1 MAQGMG
7 GCFQLSVIAL
17 LGLSTG
23 FIAGFFGIADA
34 IDYDP
39 IPYSPPPPPSPP
51 SPPAPPRLP
60 PPPSAPS
67 PIQPL
72 VTLEGSSVLCNDTT
86 LDAVVPSTPDESQGP
101 SVWAVCQA
109 FPDEFGFTSEAAA
122 SHRLGDGAAS
132 AVATSSLNGTE
143 LGFCVFCT
151 RDRSTTFYM
160 GEPSTGLSPHQFC
173 EGVAREGCMC
183 ICNL

>member
-1 MAQGMG
+1 MAQGAG
-7 GCFQLSVIAL
+7 GCFQFSVIAL
-17 LGLSTG
+17 LGLAIG
-23 FIAGFFGIADA
+23 FVAGFFGIAEA

-39 IPYSPPPPPSPP
+39 IPYSPPPP
-51 SPPAPPRLP
+51 
-60 PPPSAPS
+60 SAPS

-72 VTLEGSSVLCNDTT
+72 VSLDGSSIECNDTT

-109 FPDEFGFTSEAAA
+109 FPDEFGFAVETTA
-122 SHRLGDGAAS
+122 SRGLGLGIARE
-132 AVATSSLNGTE
+132 VATSSLNGTE

-151 RDRSTTFYM
+151 RDKSTTFYM
-160 GEPSTGLSPHQFC
+160 GEPSTGLSPDQFC
-173 EGVAREGCMC
+173 EAVNREGCMC